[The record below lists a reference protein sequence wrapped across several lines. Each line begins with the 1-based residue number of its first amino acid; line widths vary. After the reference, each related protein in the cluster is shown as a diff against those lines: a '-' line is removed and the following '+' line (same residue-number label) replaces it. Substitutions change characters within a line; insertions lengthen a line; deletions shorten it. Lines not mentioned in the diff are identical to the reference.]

1 MLDSSRVFTEIMSN
15 IKGGQKSVDLAEGKL
30 SRSDYLSL
38 SENRTSSLSKQKR
51 EVIYDIYQSYERMKM
66 DKGDFDMA
74 DIVADLHHRLG
85 HNEYVGDHIRY
96 VYIDDVE
103 KI

>member
-1 MLDSSRVFTEIMSN
+1 MTYERFNALYWPQFNSKHTKMLDSSRVFTEIMSN

-51 EVIYDIYQSYERMKM
+51 
-66 DKGDFDMA
+66 G
-74 DIVADLHHRLG
+74 G
-85 HNEYVGDHIRY
+85 HI
-96 VYIDDVE
+96 
-103 KI
+103 